1 MYETEKVKGGSRFGE
16 TGRLGEKETWR
27 RRLFFNYLNPNL
39 TGGWISRLKEKGKR
53 LK

>member
-1 MYETEKVKGGSRFGE
+1 VKPVRGDLEKR
-16 TGRLGEKETWR
+16 RLGDGG
-27 RRLFFNYLNPNL
+27 FFKYLNPNL